1 MTESLVDAVTRL
13 PALPNTFNPYRDTC
27 DVYDVPD
34 AADIRRENLEVLLR
48 RVVELPDVDMW
59 VGREPGYLGARRT
72 GVALMDEVRLPAY
85 ARAMRVTLRRA
96 TRKDARP
103 ERTARAV
110 GIALQEIASPIFF
123 WNVCPLHTHE
133 PNNPFSNAKHSPEA
147 AAASRPILEAIIAFV
162 RPRRIIALGDT
173 AHAAL
178 ANAGKHATLVSHPTA
193 WTAKQRP
200 LFLPAILELYRPKPA
215 TENEQHHPSDSI
227 PL

>member
-1 MTESLVDAVTRL
+1 MIASLVDALTRL
-13 PALPNTFNPYRDTC
+13 PALPDTFNPYRDTC
-27 DVYDVPD
+27 AVYDMPD
-34 AADIRRENLEVLLR
+34 AAEIRRENLTVLLR
-48 RVVELPDVDMW
+48 RAVELPEIDMW

-72 GVALMDEVRLPAY
+72 GVALMDEARLPEY
-85 ARAMRVTLRRA
+85 ARAMGVTLRRA

-133 PNNPFSNAKHSPEA
+133 PDNPFSNAKHTAEA
-147 AAASRPILEAIIAFV
+147 AAASRSILEEIIAFV

-173 AHAAL
+173 ADAAL
-178 ANAGKHATLVSHPTA
+178 LKAGMHANLVSHPTA

-200 LFLPAILELYRPKPA
+200 LFLPAIREMYSPKPRHWDR
-215 TENEQHHPSDSI
+215 T
-227 PL
+227 